1 MVYLP
6 NIVLTIY
13 LLERRRKCQK
23 ASKKVLTLA
32 WTLLSKSCAKL
43 VDYLKEIILSND
55 FLARH
60 RQSPKNFTRKRKLP
74 FHYLIFFLMNF
85 IKRSYQDELD
95 GFFQTLKGFEVARRI
110 VSKVALTKARMKLK
124 YEAFVEL
131 NHHLIDFFYRNF
143 QPTTW
148 HGFNLLAIDGS
159 TVRLPRIKKIAEH
172 FGVWHSKGGAECPI
186 ARVSQMFD
194 VLNNLS
200 IDATISPKS
209 VGERQLA
216 AQHFL
221 NLLPTDFI
229 LLDRGYPAY
238 WLFNLILSLDS
249 NFCARISCTKWKII
263 RRFYRSGNKEQI
275 IYLPAPPTSR
285 KQCLEMGLDTK
296 PLRLRLIRVELDTGE
311 TEILVTSL
319 IDPDLYPVH
328 IFHELYHE
336 RWPVEEDY
344 KTAKCWIEIENFS
357 GKSVLSVYQDFHA
370 KVFSKN
376 VTSALAYPTRETV
389 RESSKGKKYEY
400 QINFAQALSNTKNV
414 IVLLFDRS
422 KEAATLLISQLHE
435 IFIKT
440 IEPIRPGRKF
450 PRNHKVHR
458 RCFYLCYK
466 SVR

>member
-1 MVYLP
+1 MVYLSK
-6 NIVLTIY
+6 IMLTIY
-13 LLERRRKCQK
+13 LLERRKKCQK
-23 ASKKVLTLA
+23 ISKKVLTLA
-32 WTLLSKSCAKL
+32 WILISKSCAKL
-43 VDYLKEIILSND
+43 VDFLKEIVLSND
-55 FLARH
+55 FSTRH

-74 FHYLIFFLMNF
+74 FHYLIFFLINF

-95 GFFQTLKGFEVARRI
+95 GFFQALKGFEVSKRI
-110 VSKVALTKARMKLK
+110 VSKVALSKARMKLK

-131 NHHLIDFFYRNF
+131 NRHLIDFFYRDF
-143 QPTTW
+143 QPITW
-148 HGFNLLAIDGS
+148 HGLNLLAIDGS

-172 FGVWHSKGGAECPI
+172 FGVWHSKEGTECPI
-186 ARVSQMFD
+186 ARASQMFD

-200 IDATISPKS
+200 IDAIISPKS
-209 VGERQLA
+209 VGERELA

-221 NLLPTDFI
+221 NLLPTDLI

-238 WLFNLILSLDS
+238 WLFNLTLSLGS
-249 NFCARISCTKWKII
+249 NFCARISCTKWKIV
-263 RRFYRSGNKEQI
+263 RKFYHSGKKEQI
-275 IYLPAPPTSR
+275 IYLSAPSTSI

-296 PLRLRLIRVELDTGE
+296 PLRLRLVRVQLDTGE

-370 KVFSKN
+370 KIFSKN
-376 VTSALAYPTRETV
+376 MTSALAYPTREIV
-389 RESSKGKKYEY
+389 RQASEGKKYEY

-414 IVLLFDRS
+414 IVLLFERS
-422 KEAATLLISQLHE
+422 KPVATQLISQLHE
-435 IFIKT
+435 IFVKT
-440 IEPIRPGRKF
+440 IEPIRPGRRF

>member
-1 MVYLP
+1 MVYLSK
-6 NIVLTIY
+6 IMLTIY
-13 LLERRRKCQK
+13 LLERRKKCQK
-23 ASKKVLTLA
+23 ISKKVLTLA
-32 WTLLSKSCAKL
+32 WILISKSCAKL
-43 VDYLKEIILSND
+43 VDFLKEIVLSND
-55 FLARH
+55 FSTRH

-74 FHYLIFFLMNF
+74 FHYLIFFLINF

-95 GFFQTLKGFEVARRI
+95 GFFQALKGFEVSKRI
-110 VSKVALTKARMKLK
+110 VSKVALSKARMKLK

-131 NHHLIDFFYRNF
+131 NRHLIDFFYRDF
-143 QPTTW
+143 QPITW
-148 HGFNLLAIDGS
+148 HGLNLLAIDGS
-159 TVRLPRIKKIAEH
+159 TVRLPQIKKIAEH
-172 FGVWHSKGGAECPI
+172 FGVWHSKEGTECPI
-186 ARVSQMFD
+186 ARASQMFD

-200 IDATISPKS
+200 IDAIISPKS
-209 VGERQLA
+209 VGERELA

-221 NLLPTDFI
+221 NLLPTDLI

-238 WLFNLILSLDS
+238 WLFNLTLSLGS
-249 NFCARISCTKWKII
+249 NFCARISCTKWKIV
-263 RRFYRSGNKEQI
+263 RKFYHSGKKEQI
-275 IYLPAPPTSR
+275 IYLSAPSTSI

-296 PLRLRLIRVELDTGE
+296 PLRLRLVRVQLDTGE

-370 KVFSKN
+370 KIFSKN
-376 VTSALAYPTRETV
+376 MTSALAYPTREIV
-389 RESSKGKKYEY
+389 RQASEGKKYEY

-414 IVLLFDRS
+414 IVLLFERS
-422 KEAATLLISQLHE
+422 KPVATQLISQLHE
-435 IFIKT
+435 IFVKT
-440 IEPIRPGRKF
+440 IEPIRPGRRF

>member
-1 MVYLP
+1 MVYLSQ
-6 NIVLTIY
+6 IILTIY
-13 LLERRRKCQK
+13 LFERREKCQK
-23 ASKKVLTLA
+23 TSKKVLTLA
-32 WTLLSKSCAKL
+32 WILLSKSCAKL
-43 VDYLKEIILSND
+43 IDYLKEIILSND

-60 RQSPKNFTRKRKLP
+60 RQSPKNFTRKRRLP

-95 GFFQTLKGFEVARRI
+95 GFFQALKGFEVSKRI
-110 VSKVALTKARMKLK
+110 VSKVALSKARMKLK

-131 NHHLIDFFYRNF
+131 NRHLIDFFYRNF
-143 QPTTW
+143 QSTTW

-159 TVRLPRIKKIAEH
+159 TARLPRIKDIAEH
-172 FGVWHSKGGAECPI
+172 FGVWHSKGGTECPI

-200 IDATISPKS
+200 IDAVISPKS

-221 NLLPTDFI
+221 NLLPTDLI

-238 WLFNLILSLDS
+238 WLFNLILSLGS
-249 NFCARISCTKWKII
+249 NFCARISCTKWKIV
-263 RRFYRSGNKEQI
+263 RKFYHSGKKEQI
-275 IYLPAPPTSR
+275 IYLPAPSTSI
-285 KQCLEMGLDTK
+285 KQCQEMGLDTK
-296 PLRLRLIRVELDTGE
+296 PLRLRLVRVELDTGE

-319 IDPDLYPVH
+319 IDPDRYPVH
-328 IFHELYHE
+328 IFHALYHE

-376 VTSALAYPTRETV
+376 MTSALAYPTREIV
-389 RESSKGKKYEY
+389 RQASEGKKYEY
-400 QINFAQALSNTKNV
+400 QINFAQALSNTKDV
-414 IVLLFDRS
+414 IVLLFERS
-422 KEAATLLISQLHE
+422 KGAVTKLISQLHE
-435 IFIKT
+435 IFVKT

-466 SVR
+466 PIR

>member
-1 MVYLP
+1 MVYLSQ
-6 NIVLTIY
+6 ILLTIY
-13 LLERRRKCQK
+13 LLERRKKCQK
-23 ASKKVLTLA
+23 TSKKILTLA
-32 WTLLSKSCAKL
+32 WILLSKLCAKL
-43 VDYLKEIILSND
+43 IDFLKEIILSND

-74 FHYLIFFLMNF
+74 FHYLIFLLMNF

-95 GFFQTLKGFEVARRI
+95 GFFQALKGFEVSKRI
-110 VSKVALTKARMKLK
+110 VSKVALSKARMKLK

-131 NHHLIDFFYRNF
+131 NRHLIDFFYRDF
-143 QPTTW
+143 QPITW
-148 HGFNLLAIDGS
+148 QGLNLLAIDGS
-159 TVRLPRIKKIAEH
+159 TARLPRIKEIAKH
-172 FGVWHSKGGAECPI
+172 FGVWHSKGGTECPI

-194 VLNNLS
+194 VLNNIS
-200 IDATISPKS
+200 IDAVISPKS
-209 VGERQLA
+209 VGERELA

-221 NLLPTDFI
+221 NLLPADLI

-238 WLFNLILSLDS
+238 WLFNLILSLGS

-263 RRFYRSGNKEQI
+263 RKFYHSGKKEQI
-275 IYLPAPPTSR
+275 IYLPAPPTSI

-296 PLRLRLIRVELDTGE
+296 PLRLRLVRVQLDTGE
-311 TEILVTSL
+311 TEILITSL
-319 IDPDLYPVH
+319 IDSDLYPAH
-328 IFHELYHE
+328 IFDELYHQ

-344 KTAKCWIEIENFS
+344 KKAKCWIEIENFS

-370 KVFSKN
+370 KIFSKN
-376 VTSALAYPTRETV
+376 LTSALAHPTREIV
-389 RESSKGKKYEY
+389 RQASEGKKYEY
-400 QINFAQALSNTKNV
+400 QINFAQALSKTKDV

-422 KEAATLLISQLHE
+422 KEAAILLISQLHE

-458 RCFYLCYK
+458 RCFYYCYK
-466 SVR
+466 PIR

>member
-6 NIVLTIY
+6 QILLTIY
-13 LLERRRKCQK
+13 LLERRKKCQK
-23 ASKKVLTLA
+23 TSKKVLTLA
-32 WTLLSKSCAKL
+32 WTLLSKLCAKL
-43 VDYLKEIILSND
+43 IDFLKEIILSND

-95 GFFQTLKGFEVARRI
+95 GFFQALKGFEASKRI
-110 VSKVALTKARMKLK
+110 VSKVALAKARMKLK

-131 NHHLIDFFYRNF
+131 NRHLIDFFYRNF

-159 TVRLPRIKKIAEH
+159 TARLPRIKEIAEH
-172 FGVWHSKGGAECPI
+172 FGVWHSKGGTECPI
-186 ARVSQMFD
+186 ARISQMFD
-194 VLNNLS
+194 VLNSLS
-200 IDATISPKS
+200 IDAVISPKS
-209 VGERQLA
+209 VGERELA

-221 NLLPTDFI
+221 NLLPTDLI

-238 WLFNLILSLDS
+238 WLFNLILSLGS

-263 RRFYRSGNKEQI
+263 RKFYRSGKKEQI
-275 IYLPAPPTSR
+275 IYLPAPPTSI

-296 PLRLRLIRVELDTGE
+296 PLRLRLVRAQLDTGE
-311 TEILVTSL
+311 TEILITSL
-319 IDPDLYPVH
+319 IDSDLYPAH

-344 KTAKCWIEIENFS
+344 KKAKCWIEIENFS

-376 VTSALAYPTRETV
+376 VTSVLAYSTREIV
-389 RESSKGKKYEY
+389 RQASEGKKYEY
-400 QINFAQALSNTKNV
+400 QINFAQALSKTKDV

-422 KEAATLLISQLHE
+422 KEAATLLISQLHK

-458 RCFYLCYK
+458 RCFYHCYK
-466 SVR
+466 PIR

>member
-1 MVYLP
+1 MVYLSQ
-6 NIVLTIY
+6 IILTIY
-13 LLERRRKCQK
+13 LFERRKKCQK
-23 ASKKVLTLA
+23 TPKKVLTLA
-32 WTLLSKSCAKL
+32 RTLLLKICAKL
-43 VDYLKEIILSND
+43 IDFLKEIILSND
-55 FLARH
+55 FLAQH

-74 FHYLIFFLMNF
+74 FHHLIFFLMNF

-95 GFFQTLKGFEVARRI
+95 GFFQALNGFEVSKRI
-110 VSKVALTKARMKLK
+110 ISKVALSKARMKLK

-131 NHHLIDFFYRNF
+131 NRHLIDFFYRNF

-159 TVRLPRIKKIAEH
+159 TARLPQIKEIAEH
-172 FGVWHSKGGAECPI
+172 FGVWHSKGGSECPI

-221 NLLPTDFI
+221 NLLPTDLI

-238 WLFNLILSLDS
+238 WLFNLILSLGS

-263 RRFYRSGNKEQI
+263 RKFYHSGKKEQV
-275 IYLPAPPTSR
+275 IYLPAPTTSR

-319 IDPDLYPVH
+319 IDPDLYPAH

-344 KTAKCWIEIENFS
+344 KTVKCWIEIENFS

-370 KVFSKN
+370 KIFSKN
-376 VTSALAYPTRETV
+376 MTSALAYPTREIV
-389 RESSKGKKYEY
+389 RQASEGKKYEY

-414 IVLLFDRS
+414 IVLLFERS

-466 SVR
+466 SIR